1 MGPRPASSSVAKIVR
16 QFYRRDIVYT
26 PRVGGT
32 VKGVPTRPAGAIK
45 TPAFK
50 RPRDP
55 GAISTR
61 VYCHSAECPR
71 LSWHTPPQHPAYCMG
86 VSRYY
91 WVVCRGS

>member
-32 VKGVPTRPAGAIK
+32 VKGVPARPAGAIR
-45 TPAFK
+45 A
-50 RPRDP
+50 RLARASI
-55 GAISTR
+55 AIPPNA
-61 VYCHSAECPR
+61 HGSA
-71 LSWHTPPQHPAYCMG
+71 SYTPPQHPAYCMG